1 MKKKIILL
9 KPKMKKSISKPILCS
24 FLLDFSDT
32 MHITNAGYLTGIFC
46 GSQVPRVVFVWGQ
59 CWYWDQFIWNLWAK
73 KHYWWSGYTTSRAD
87 AFESGN
93 TGCRVFKLERFLP
106 KNQQSQRKLLN
117 FENLCNGE
125 LSKIGQHFSNK
136 VI

>member
-1 MKKKIILL
+1 MLL
-9 KPKMKKSISKPILCS
+9 
-24 FLLDFSDT
+24 
-32 MHITNAGYLTGIFC
+32 LTGIFC

-117 FENLCNGE
+117 FENLCNGK
-125 LSKIGQHFSNK
+125 LSKIGQHFSNLVIKK
-136 VI
+136 VMLSKNVNNQKSAPKLVFFNEKKWERFKWFLT